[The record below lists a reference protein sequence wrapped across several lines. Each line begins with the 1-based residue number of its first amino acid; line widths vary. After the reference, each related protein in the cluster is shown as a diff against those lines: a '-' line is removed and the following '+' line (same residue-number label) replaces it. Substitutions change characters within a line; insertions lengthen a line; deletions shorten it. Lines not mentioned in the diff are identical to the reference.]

1 LYTICNAS
9 VVPNAKKLS
18 VPDRQIRI
26 LTIVDIFTRE
36 SLVLNVGQCVKDY
49 DVAAALDKLLKKRGR
64 PKRIQVDNGSEFIS
78 KTMDQ

>member
-1 LYTICNAS
+1 MYTIWNAS

-18 VPDRQIRI
+18 VPGRQIRI

-36 SLVLNVGQCVKDY
+36 SLALNVGQNIKDY
-49 DVAAALDKLLKKRGR
+49 DVLAVLDKLLKKRGR

-78 KTMDQ
+78 KTTAQ